1 MDSTTPSPEY
11 SLTMDQCWALLDTEV
26 VGRVALIVDN
36 HPEIFPVN
44 FVLERRAIAF
54 RTAGGTKL
62 WGAITKA
69 ESPIMVQNENL
80 VAAIDVGLA
89 AANVAEDGWRDPDR
103 GARRSC
109 GHGRLHLSRQPDRPG
124 RVRLRS
130 AGRPRPSRS
139 GR

>member
-62 WGAITKA
+62 AATRSYSAWVMVWGAPSCST
-69 ESPIMVQNENL
+69 M
-80 VAAIDVGLA
+80 
-89 AANVAEDGWRDPDR
+89 
-103 GARRSC
+103 ARNS
-109 GHGRLHLSRQPDRPG
+109 S
-124 RVRLRS
+124 S
-130 AGRPRPSRS
+130 TWSM
-139 GR
+139 